1 MSAISPLI
9 PIRMRVRMTALF
21 MPRRNRNCLHMQVG
35 WLHEMPER
43 DPAGS
48 IARETLIKLQNQ
60 CFPSFKPPQRFP
72 IFMHRTTISHF
83 SSLALPQPVYIKK
96 GPAAERVLLDKLSCI
111 QAEEGNRMKYI
122 VL

>member
-1 MSAISPLI
+1 MSTTSPLI

-35 WLHEMPER
+35 WLQEASER

-48 IARETLIKLQNQ
+48 IARETLIKSQNQ
-60 CFPSFKPPQRFP
+60 CFPSFKPPRRFP

-96 GPAAERVLLDKLSCI
+96 GPAAERVL
-111 QAEEGNRMKYI
+111 
-122 VL
+122 